1 MQRVLHW
8 RRRNKALLFAC
19 MDAVLLPTMMWLA
32 VSLRTG
38 VLGLPTLVELLSFL
52 SLPLLALPL
61 FLRAGLYRAVTRYLA
76 DKAVLTIVAVTTL
89 VMLAYAGISTLVDS
103 WDLARSTLL
112 IGWLLVLFYMLA
124 SRFGA
129 RFLLRRF
136 ALFAAQKPV
145 LIYGAGSAGRQLA
158 TALANGNEY
167 LPVGFLDDDARLH
180 RLQIGG
186 LEVFPPKELPVLIPK
201 KGIRQVLLAMPS
213 APKNRRVEL
222 VNWLEPMH
230 VEVRVVPGIADL
242 VSGLATVSDVR
253 TVDVD
258 ELLGR
263 EAVPPDMRLLAA
275 NIRGKSVMVT
285 GAGGSIGSE
294 LCRQILQQNPARL
307 VLYEM
312 SEFALYTIEQELRQA
327 SPDAAIELV
336 PVLGSVQN
344 ELRVAAILQ
353 RYAVQT
359 VYHAAAYKHVPM
371 VEFNIIEGV
380 LNNTFGTLAA
390 ALAAQRAKV
399 ETFVLISTDK
409 AVRPTNVMGATKRM
423 AELVLQALADANGHA
438 TRFCMVRFG
447 NVLGSSGSV
456 VPLFR
461 KQLEQG
467 GPITVTHPEI
477 TRYFMTIPEA
487 AQLVIQAGAMGETGE
502 VFVLDMGKPV
512 KIVDLAKRMIHLSGF
527 TVKDEQYPAGDIEI
541 QYSGLRPGEKLY
553 EELLIGDNVLG
564 TEHARIMKARETFL
578 RKPEMD
584 QILEQL
590 VSACEHGEFDAI
602 MALLR
607 KCVTDFKPEAT
618 IKDHLYEE

>member
-1 MQRVLHW
+1 
-8 RRRNKALLFAC
+8 
-19 MDAVLLPTMMWLA
+19 MDGVLLPTMMFAA
-32 VSLRTG
+32 VSLRYGRITLPAWDELFSYL
-38 VLGLPTLVELLSFL
+38 VLPV
-52 SLPLLALPL
+52 LALPL

-76 DKAVLTIVAVTTL
+76 DRAVFTIVATSSL
-89 VMLAYAGISTLVDS
+89 VMLAYAGISILFDS
-103 WDLARSTLL
+103 WHLARSTFL
-112 IGWLLVLFYMLA
+112 IAWLLVVFYMLA

-129 RFLLRRF
+129 RFLLRRYTGIP
-136 ALFAAQKPV
+136 AQKPV

-158 TALANGNEY
+158 TALSSGLEY
-167 LPVGFLDDDARLH
+167 LPVGFLDDDTRLH
-180 RLQIGG
+180 KLEIGG
-186 LEVFPPKELPVLIPK
+186 LEVFAPTELPTLIRK
-201 KGIRQVLLAMPS
+201 KRVKQVLLALPS

-222 VNWLEPMH
+222 VNWLEPYH

-263 EAVPPDMRLLAA
+263 EAVPPDHALLAA
-275 NIRGKSVMVT
+275 NIRGKVVMVT

-294 LCRQILQQNPARL
+294 LCRQIVMQNPLRL

-312 SEFALYTIEQELRQA
+312 SEFALYSIEQELHQLL
-327 SPDAAIELV
+327 PDAAIEV
-336 PVLGSVQN
+336 IPVLGSVQN
-344 ELRVAAILQ
+344 GRRVAAIMQ

-359 VYHAAAYKHVPM
+359 VYHAAAYKHVPI
-371 VEFNIIEGV
+371 VEFNITEGL
-380 LNNTFGTLAA
+380 LNNTFGTLAT
-390 ALAAQRAKV
+390 ALAAQQQGV

-423 AELVLQALADANGHA
+423 AELVLQALADANGHT

-527 TVKDEQYPAGDIEI
+527 TVKDEQYPDGDIEI
-541 QYSGLRPGEKLY
+541 HYSGLRPGEKLY

-590 VSACEHGEFDAI
+590 VTACEHGEFDAI